1 MTPEEYRAAR
11 KDLSLT
17 QASLAEMLGVTRKTV
32 NSREAGTAPIT
43 AESAIAIR
51 AIIQQEKNKIRN
63 GK

>member
-11 KDLSLT
+11 KYLSVT

-43 AESAIAIR
+43 AESVIAIN
-51 AIIQQEKNKIRN
+51 AIIEREKNNIRN